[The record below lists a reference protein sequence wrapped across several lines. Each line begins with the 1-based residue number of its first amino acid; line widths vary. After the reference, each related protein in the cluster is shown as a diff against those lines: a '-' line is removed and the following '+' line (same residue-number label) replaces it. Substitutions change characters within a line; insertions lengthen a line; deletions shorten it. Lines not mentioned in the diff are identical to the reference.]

1 MGILDI
7 FLGAVLVFGL
17 YKGIKNGLFV
27 ELASLISFFIGIYAA
42 VRFSSFTASFISK
55 HLSWSAKT
63 IGITAF
69 ILTLLL
75 VIVAVHLLAKVLSG
89 IASSVFLGWA
99 NALAGGIFGVLKSV
113 LLLGIVLS
121 LFQKINFNDVLIS
134 KTTQDTSL
142 LYHPVLKTSE
152 VLMPFVTS
160 WFEDLRHK
168 AIKKEESL

>member
-1 MGILDI
+1 MLDI

-17 YKGIKNGLFV
+17 YKGITNGLFV
-27 ELASLISFFIGIYAA
+27 ELASLVSFFIGIYAA

-55 HLSWSAKT
+55 HLSWPAKT

-89 IASSVFLGWA
+89 IAGAVFLGWA
-99 NALAGGIFGVLKSV
+99 NSLAGGVFGVLKHV

-121 LFQKINFNDVLIS
+121 LFQKINFKGALMS

-142 LYHPVLKTSE
+142 LYHPVLRTSE

-160 WFEDLRHK
+160 WFDGLRHK
-168 AIKKEESL
+168 AINKD